1 MVITAQTFLEVNSSI
16 DFGSSGGE
24 ALPSN
29 ESLQSGDSKTQRNL
43 KLKTKPATKAKPVT
57 KVKPAAKTKSAT
69 KASSEACWD
78 RWQDIQARYRQDARN
93 GTFYEAQHY

>member
-1 MVITAQTFLEVNSSI
+1 MVITAAQTFLEVDSSI

-29 ESLQSGDSKTQRNL
+29 ESQRNI
-43 KLKTKPATKAKPVT
+43 KIKTKPATKAKPVT

-69 KASSEACWD
+69 KAKV
-78 RWQDIQARYRQDARN
+78 
-93 GTFYEAQHY
+93 G